1 MTRGVDADFLALP
14 LDACADAGLGRAGE
28 LGATHADVRVVSLA
42 TSYQRLRNGALEGS
56 VLDDDRGLSV
66 RVVVDGCWGFA
77 ASDVVSPDNAR
88 LLAERAVLLARA
100 SAPLATHRVEL
111 ADEPTYVGSWVSPY
125 VVDPFA
131 VPESERVALVADRQR
146 RLQDNGTVS
155 TVMSSLHAV
164 KERTFYAD
172 LAGTRV
178 SQQRVRIEL
187 ETTAVAVDS
196 TTGAFET
203 MTTQGPPSA
212 RGWEYVTGDC
222 VDVGGARRWD
232 WDAEAERIP
241 DLLAEKLRAPSVEPG
256 RYDLVID
263 PANLYLTIHESVG
276 HATELDRALG
286 YEANYAGTSFA
297 TPDLLGTLA
306 YGSPLMHVTG
316 DRVTEHGLSTV
327 GWDDEGVAAQ
337 SWDLVR
343 DGVLVGHQL
352 DRSMAAEFGYPR
364 SNGCAYSDMATHTAI
379 QRMPN
384 VSLAPDPDGP
394 DLDALVA
401 GVEDGILVQGNKSWS
416 IDMQRFNFQFTGQQF
431 HRIKNGRL
439 AGQVKDVAYQST
451 TTDFWG
457 SLVALGGPQTYLLG
471 GALNCGKGQPAQT
484 APVSHGAPAAVFEN
498 VNVLNASQEGD
509 A

>member
-1 MTRGVDADFLALP
+1 MTREVDADFLALP
-14 LDACADAGLGRAGE
+14 LDTCADAGLTRARE
-28 LGATHADVRVVSLA
+28 LGAAQADVRVVSLA
-42 TSYQRLRNGALEGS
+42 TSYLRLRNGALDGS
-56 VLDDDRGLSV
+56 VLDDDRGISV

-77 ASDVVSPDNAR
+77 ASDVISPDVAR
-88 LLAERAVLLARA
+88 ALADRAVLLARA
-100 SAPLATHRVEL
+100 SAPLTTHRVEL
-111 ADEPTYVGSWVSPY
+111 ADEPTYAGTWVSAFD
-125 VVDPFA
+125 VDPFA
-131 VPESERVALVADRQR
+131 VPESERVALIAERQR
-146 RLQDNGTVS
+146 RLQAHDAIS

-178 SQQRVRIEL
+178 AQQRVRIEL
-187 ETTAVAVDS
+187 ETTAIAVDPV
-196 TTGAFET
+196 TGAFET
-203 MTTQGPPSA
+203 MTTQGPPA
-212 RGWEYVTGDC
+212 GRGWEYITGDC
-222 VDVGGARRWD
+222 ADVGGARRWD
-232 WDAEAERIP
+232 WDAEAEAMP
-241 DLLAEKLRAPSVEPG
+241 ELLAEKLRAPSVEPG

-263 PANLYLTIHESVG
+263 APNLYLTIHESVG

-297 TPDLLGTLA
+297 TPDLLGTLK
-306 YGSPLMHVTG
+306 YGSSLMHVTG
-316 DRVTEHGLSTV
+316 DRTEVHGLSTV

-352 DRSMAAEFGYPR
+352 DRSMAAEFGHPR

-384 VSLAPDPDGP
+384 VSLQADPSGP
-394 DLDALVA
+394 DLESLIA

-431 HRIKNGRL
+431 HRIKAGRL
-439 AGQVKDVAYQST
+439 VGQVKDVAYQSS

-457 SLVALGGPQTYLLG
+457 SLIALGGPQTYLLG
-471 GALNCGKGQPAQT
+471 GALNCGKGQPAQV
-484 APVSHGAPAAVFEN
+484 APVSHGTPAAVFEK
-498 VNVLNASQEGD
+498 VNVLNASQEGGV
-509 A
+509 